1 MGQGSALNLDD
12 NQGTIM
18 QLTRFAAV
26 LAAALSFSGS
36 AHAALLLDSNGSPA
50 NTVTDYS
57 TPGAVSFDL
66 DLAHLSPTTLRFQI
80 EEADL
85 LGPLS
90 LNAIVRNLSG
100 AALNGFHF
108 NLQGISYLSAGSV
121 TPTFGTLGGV
131 SSDLDYASISFA
143 SPEWAEF
150 HFGNPL
156 ALAGGADWLLDT
168 RGLAVGDSFVI
179 SAEVPE
185 PSTFA
190 LMLPALCMA
199 GLMAV
204 RRRKQG

>member
-1 MGQGSALNLDD
+1 
-12 NQGTIM
+12 M
-18 QLTRFAAV
+18 QLAKFTAV
-26 LAAALSFSGS
+26 LAAALTISGS
-36 AHAALLLDSNGSPA
+36 AQAALLLNSNASSA

-57 TPGAVSFDL
+57 APGAVSFDL
-66 DLAHLSPTTLRFQI
+66 DLAHLGPTTLRFQL

-108 NLQGISYLSAGSV
+108 NLQGISYLAAGSV

-131 SSDLDYASISFA
+131 SNGLDYASIAFA

-156 ALAGGADWLLDT
+156 AVAGGADWLLDT
-168 RGLAVGDSFVI
+168 RGLSAGDTFVI

-190 LMLPALCMA
+190 LMLPAVCMA
-199 GLMAV
+199 GMMAA
-204 RRRKQG
+204 RRRKPG